1 MSEFVIRGGEVVD
14 PSGRRAADVLVR
26 DGAVVEVGVGL
37 EAAEVLDATG
47 AIVTPGFVDLHTHL
61 REPGDEDAET
71 IETGSRAA
79 ACGGYTAVVAMP
91 NTRPPLDDPTILR
104 AVLAIGAD
112 ALCEVG
118 SSGCIRDRKS
128 TRLNSSH

>member
-1 MSEFVIRGGEVVD
+1 M
-14 PSGRRAADVLVR
+14 R

-71 IETGSRAA
+71 IETGKPFPV
-79 ACGGYTAVVAMP
+79 TTDEMLNVAG
-91 NTRPPLDDPTILR
+91 
-104 AVLAIGAD
+104 AFEAI
-112 ALCEVG
+112 
-118 SSGCIRDRKS
+118 IRS
-128 TRLNSSH
+128 MSEITSFEYV